1 MTSLSRLKSMN
12 SDRSSFRKK
21 KTQEEE
27 EEHSKLLAEDLN
39 PNEEEKKA
47 AMTNKDIPFDEYL
60 LYFAFLRTENS
71 EIPEEALEIITQSVR
86 QRELLIE
93 EACKVSIVVS
103 ENDLENYK
111 MIRFLKDRLNQ
122 VISRLNQEEYTF
134 LLYRLGQQEQIR
146 QKISDLNN
154 VFQQLAKIFYSC
166 EDEVLRNKL

>member
-86 QRELLIE
+86 
-93 EACKVSIVVS
+93 
-103 ENDLENYK
+103 
-111 MIRFLKDRLNQ
+111 
-122 VISRLNQEEYTF
+122 
-134 LLYRLGQQEQIR
+134 
-146 QKISDLNN
+146 
-154 VFQQLAKIFYSC
+154 
-166 EDEVLRNKL
+166 